1 MRLHPVILTF
11 LLVIDDVFAEKVV
24 VAENDRGAEHRQALL
39 EPQQLFSEAPCAGN
53 LPAQPERGREFKSFS
68 SYTAQE
74 NLKDTDQISV
84 IRSQFILT

>member
-24 VAENDRGAEHRQALL
+24 VAENDGGAEHRQALL

-53 LPAQPERGREFKSFS
+53 LPAQPERGREFTSWLQ
-68 SYTAQE
+68 SY
-74 NLKDTDQISV
+74 S
-84 IRSQFILT
+84 

>member
-24 VAENDRGAEHRQALL
+24 VAENDGGAEHRQALL

-53 LPAQPERGREFKSFS
+53 LPAQPERGSKLVTKLFIDCSEKK
-68 SYTAQE
+68 
-74 NLKDTDQISV
+74 LKDTDQIS
-84 IRSQFILT
+84 I